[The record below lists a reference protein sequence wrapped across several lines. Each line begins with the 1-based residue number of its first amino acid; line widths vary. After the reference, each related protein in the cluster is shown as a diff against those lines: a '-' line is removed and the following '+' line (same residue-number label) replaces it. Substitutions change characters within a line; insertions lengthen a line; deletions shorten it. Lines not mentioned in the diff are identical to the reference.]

1 MISITR
7 YRLYLFL
14 LIAAVLAPFYI
25 ALSRFQEELS
35 NDVKEEKTDFY
46 KAQIEQ
52 KRRKQLIDKT
62 CQFLKINQTIED
74 ISPSYLDHFIVDDT
88 HKLIY
93 CFVPKVACT
102 NWKRVLLSLQNSET
116 KDPLS
121 IAGNETHQANV
132 FKTLNQFTPEEIK
145 TKLKSYWKFVFAR
158 HPYERILSAY
168 RNKFE
173 ESYVDYFRKRF
184 GTEIIKKFR
193 TSPSKESLE
202 KGHDVKFIE
211 FINYIASLKVND
223 WKKQFNE
230 HWRPVFD
237 LCFPCHIDYDFIGK
251 YETLEADA
259 NYILEKT
266 GVSKY
271 VKFPERT
278 QSYKKQPTRDVM
290 QTYYRNL
297 STDMHRKLFEIY
309 KEDFTLF
316 EYELM
321 YL

>member
-7 YRLYLFL
+7 YRLYAFL
-14 LIAAVLAPFYI
+14 LTAAVLTPFYI
-25 ALSRFQEELS
+25 GLSKLQEEQS
-35 NDVKEEKTDFY
+35 IDFKGEKTSFY
-46 KAQIEQ
+46 KAEIEQ
-52 KRRKQLIDKT
+52 KRRKRLINKT
-62 CQFLKINQTIED
+62 CQFLKINQTIDD
-74 ISPSYLDHFIVDDT
+74 ILPSYLDHFIVDDT

-102 NWKRVLLSLQNSET
+102 NWKRILLSLRNSET

-132 FKTLNQFTPEEIK
+132 FKTLNQYTLKEIK
-145 TKLKSYWKFVFAR
+145 VKLRDYWKFVFAR

-173 ESYVDYFRKRF
+173 ESYVDYFRRRF

-193 TSPSKESLE
+193 TNPSKESLE
-202 KGHDVKFIE
+202 KGHDVKFEE
-211 FINYIASLKVND
+211 FINYIAGLKVND

-237 LCFPCHIDYDFIGK
+237 LCFPCHVDYDFIGK

-271 VKFPERT
+271 VKFPERLH
-278 QSYKKQPTRDVM
+278 SYKKLPTRDVM

-297 STDMHRKLFEIY
+297 STDLHRKLFEIY

-316 EYELM
+316 EYDLM